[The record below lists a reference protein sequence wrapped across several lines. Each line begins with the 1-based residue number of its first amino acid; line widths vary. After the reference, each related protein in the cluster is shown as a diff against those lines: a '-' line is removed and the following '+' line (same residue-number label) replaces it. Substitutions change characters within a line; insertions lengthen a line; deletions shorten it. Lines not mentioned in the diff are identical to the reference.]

1 MAENQQAELREGCED
16 LSINDIQSK
25 VNPVG
30 QKKRCSSRSPD
41 SAPPQKSPRT
51 DSLSSS
57 TQMTNAEKQSETDMQ
72 KMLMEDTGKLMSP
85 NAETKSWR
93 RTTITRR
100 SLPAPPN
107 PYQALC
113 SGISTS
119 LSNQERL
126 EKLLEAS
133 LKLALE
139 RTQNMLQSVP
149 QASIETFKKQVEYI
163 QAKGSS
169 LATSIR
175 NDSHKVQSIQPSSS
189 EPAMQK
195 AMKNIQKAI
204 ERLSSESES
213 WDVLLTKHQRK
224 AEELE
229 RKLQRG
235 QETGIQLNSTSMSQS
250 SQYPVIQS
258 KPDYHGIL
266 SRQRPMIHTM
276 ATIIDTQCKIV
287 RQLLSIK
294 EQSQLFVKETSGRL
308 AEEAGFQDLSSDL
321 LRNLMSAPL
330 PTAST

>member
-1 MAENQQAELREGCED
+1 MAEKQQADLREGCED

-30 QKKRCSSRSPD
+30 QKKRCSSTSPD

-57 TQMTNAEKQSETDMQ
+57 TQRTNTEKQSETDMQ

-85 NAETKSWR
+85 TAETKSWR

-100 SLPAPPN
+100 SLSAPPN

-133 LKLALE
+133 VKLALE
-139 RTQNMLQSVP
+139 RTQNMLLSVP

-163 QAKGSS
+163 QAQGSS
-169 LATSIR
+169 LATSIP
-175 NDSHKVQSIQPSSS
+175 NDSHKLQSIQPS
-189 EPAMQK
+189 EPTMQK
-195 AMKNIQKAI
+195 AMKNVQKAI

-229 RKLQRG
+229 QKLQRG

-250 SQYPVIQS
+250 SQYPLIQS
-258 KPDYHGIL
+258 KPDYHSIL

>member
-1 MAENQQAELREGCED
+1 MAEKQQAELRESCED

-25 VNPVG
+25 VNSVG
-30 QKKRCSSRSPD
+30 QKKRCSSTSPD

-57 TQMTNAEKQSETDMQ
+57 NTEKQSETDMQ

-85 NAETKSWR
+85 SAETKSWR

-133 LKLALE
+133 VKLALE
-139 RTQNMLQSVP
+139 RTQNMLLSVP

-169 LATSIR
+169 LATSIPS
-175 NDSHKVQSIQPSSS
+175 DSHKLQSIQPSSS
-189 EPAMQK
+189 EPTMQK
-195 AMKNIQKAI
+195 AMKNVQKAI

-229 RKLQRG
+229 RKLQRV

-250 SQYPVIQS
+250 SQYPLIQS
-258 KPDYHGIL
+258 KPDYHSIL
-266 SRQRPMIHTM
+266 SRQRPTIHTM
-276 ATIIDTQCKIV
+276 ATIIETQCKIV

-308 AEEAGFQDLSSDL
+308 AEEAGFQDLSSYL
-321 LRNLMSAPL
+321 LRKLMSAPL